1 MHGTPY
7 CPHSIQFKIEK
18 GLSDQR
24 GTFRDKIEF
33 IKTIHKISGFPGHVL
48 TLIIVGIEI
57 KNSARVETETLMKN
71 TIYFKLPISTTKLTF
86 TICTKCKDKRI

>member
-24 GTFRDKIEF
+24 GTIWDKIEF
-33 IKTIHKISGFPGHVL
+33 VKTIHKISGFQGHVL
-48 TLIIVGIEI
+48 TLIMW
-57 KNSARVETETLMKN
+57 ALR
-71 TIYFKLPISTTKLTF
+71 
-86 TICTKCKDKRI
+86 

>member
-7 CPHSIQFKIEK
+7 CPQSIQFKIEK

-24 GTFRDKIEF
+24 GTFRNKIKF
-33 IKTIHKISGFPGHVL
+33 VKTIHNISGFPGL

-57 KNSARVETETLMKN
+57 KNSARIETETLMKN
-71 TIYFKLPISTTKLTF
+71 TIYF
-86 TICTKCKDKRI
+86 

>member
-7 CPHSIQFKIEK
+7 CPHSIQFIIEK

-24 GTFRDKIEF
+24 GKFRDTIEF
-33 IKTIHKISGFPGHVL
+33 VKTIHKISGFPGHVL

-57 KNSARVETETLMKN
+57 KNSARVKTETLMKN
-71 TIYFKLPISTTKLTF
+71 TIYFKFPISTTKLTF
-86 TICTKCKDKRI
+86 TICTKCKEK